1 MLTHEQMIAQWMEN
15 PEFKAE
21 YDRIEREEMPMLD
34 MLLKARQEVGMTQAQ
49 IAEKMGTQASA
60 VARLERALATGKM
73 SPSIATLQKYA
84 AALGKSLEIRMV

>member
-1 MLTHEQMIAQWMEN
+1 MLTHEQMVSEWMKD
-15 PEFKAE
+15 PKFKAE

-34 MLLKARQEVGMTQAQ
+34 MLLKARREVGMTQSQ